1 MAKKLYYDIT
11 NILSTHA
18 QYIMLLG
25 QRANGKSYQVKKT
38 VILDALKNGKR
49 FVYLRRYKSD
59 IKQLS
64 CESYFLDMPIEK
76 LTDGQY
82 QGITA
87 YQGHFYFYNVDE
99 ETGKVIKG
107 LDIGEYCALNEAER
121 YKSHVFENVKN
132 IIYEEFITDEIY
144 LTDEPRRLQQF
155 ISTVFRRDKGTVF
168 LVGNTLSRVCPYFSE
183 WCLDGVLKQ
192 KQGTIEV
199 YHFHTKTSEGVEST
213 IDIAVE
219 NCATTNYEN
228 TMFFGKASKQIVSGE
243 WDVHEYPRLPRAIQ
257 EYEKVYELLIEYDS
271 FSFVLI
277 LLVEPMDGERIVFIY
292 PKSERSKKKILRKI
306 TRKFSDN
313 LFETSILCPETFTAE
328 KYIIE
333 CFKKGKV
340 CYSDNLTG
348 EDFKHVNDTMCVV
361 PLI

>member
-1 MAKKLYYDIT
+1 MSKKQYYDIT
-11 NILSTHA
+11 NVLSTKA

-38 VILDALKNGKR
+38 VIEDAFKNGRK
-49 FVYLRRYKSD
+49 FVYLRRYRSD
-59 IKQLS
+59 IKQNA
-64 CESYFLDMPIEK
+64 CESYFLDMPVEK
-76 LTDGQY
+76 LTNGQY

-107 LDIGEYCALNEAER
+107 MDIGEYNALNEDER
-121 YKSHVFENVKN
+121 YKSHVYENVRN
-132 IIYEEFITDEIY
+132 IIYEEFITDKIY
-144 LTDEPRRLQQF
+144 LTDEPRRLQQY
-155 ISTVFRRDKGTVF
+155 ISTVLRREKGTVF

-199 YHFHTKTSEGVEST
+199 YHFHVDNENT

-219 NCATTNYEN
+219 NCASANYEN

-243 WDVHEYPRLPRAIQ
+243 WDVHEMPKLPRSQQ
-257 EYEKVYELLIEYDS
+257 EYEKVYELLIEHQT
-271 FSFVLI
+271 FTFVMQ
-277 LLVEPMDGERIVFIY
+277 LLVEPVDGGMVVFIY
-292 PKSERSKKKILRKI
+292 PFSERSKKKYQRKV
-306 TRKFSDN
+306 TRAFSDN
-313 LFETSILCPETFTAE
+313 PFETAILGQNIAE
-328 KYIIE
+328 QHILN
-333 CFKKGKV
+333 CFKLGKV

-348 EDFKHVNDTMCVV
+348 EDFRHVNDVMQIV
-361 PLI
+361 PLKQ